1 MANVKELT
9 KQNFDKE
16 VLNAEG
22 GSVLVD
28 FWAPWC
34 GPCRMQGP
42 VVEKLAEGGYS
53 VAKVNIDE
61 QPELAEQY
69 RVMSIPTLIVFKNG
83 KVEDQMV
90 AYSPI
95 RLWKRHCRS
104 RIREVQKAE
113 CV

>member
-34 GPCRMQGP
+34 GPCRMVSP
-42 VVEKLAEGGYS
+42 IVDEVAEEVEGRVK
-53 VAKVNIDE
+53 VAKVNVDE

-90 AYSPI
+90 G
-95 RLWKRHCRS
+95 
-104 RIREVQKAE
+104 VQSYQTLEKALQK
-113 CV
+113 

>member
-28 FWAPWC
+28 LWAPWC

-42 VVEKLAEGGYS
+42 VVE
-53 VAKVNIDE
+53 
-61 QPELAEQY
+61 
-69 RVMSIPTLIVFKNG
+69 
-83 KVEDQMV
+83 
-90 AYSPI
+90 
-95 RLWKRHCRS
+95 
-104 RIREVQKAE
+104 
-113 CV
+113 

>member
-1 MANVKELT
+1 MSSLISGLPGAVR
-9 KQNFDKE
+9 
-16 VLNAEG
+16 AE
-22 GSVLVD
+22 
-28 FWAPWC
+28 
-34 GPCRMQGP
+34 CRDP

-90 AYSPI
+90 G
-95 RLWKRHCRS
+95 
-104 RIREVQKAE
+104 VQSYQTLEKALQK
-113 CV
+113 

>member
-1 MANVKELT
+1 MSAVLEVNGS
-9 KQNFDKE
+9 NFDAE
-16 VLNAEG
+16 VVKVQG
-22 GSVLVD
+22 KVLVD

-90 AYSPI
+90 G
-95 RLWKRHCRS
+95 
-104 RIREVQKAE
+104 VQSYQTLEKALQK
-113 CV
+113 

>member
-1 MANVKELT
+1 MSAINID
-9 KQNFDKE
+9 QNNIQSEVMNSDKP
-16 VLNAEG
+16 VL
-22 GSVLVD
+22 LD

-90 AYSPI
+90 G
-95 RLWKRHCRS
+95 
-104 RIREVQKAE
+104 VQSYQTLEKALQK
-113 CV
+113 

>member
-69 RVMSIPTLIVFKNG
+69 RVMFIPTLIVFKNG

-90 AYSPI
+90 G
-95 RLWKRHCRS
+95 
-104 RIREVQKAE
+104 VQSYQTLEKALQK
-113 CV
+113 